1 MAEQDDRAVLCSEQ
15 DGIATV
21 TLNRPAS
28 LNAINE
34 AWKRD
39 FAEHIRRID
48 LDESIRCVIVTGAGR
63 AFCAGGDLKEIGP
76 QSSTTETRTRIDRLF
91 RNVMAP
97 LVRLEKPVIAALN
110 GPCIGAGCSVA
121 LAADYVI
128 AAATATFTQNFT
140 QIGLLPDA
148 GSAFFLTRL
157 VGLNTAKELCF
168 SGRTVSAQEALSL
181 GLYQEV
187 VEPENLIARAREKA
201 AQFAG
206 GTAAALGMTKTLLNR
221 AVTST
226 FDEFIEMEPAL
237 QGLATASPEFAAAV
251 ERFRAR
257 SRTRKT
263 AGQN

>member
-1 MAEQDDRAVLCSEQ
+1 MMIAADEGAVVCAVEE
-15 DGIATV
+15 GVATV
-21 TLNRPAS
+21 TLNRPKA

-39 FAEHIRRID
+39 MEAIVRRID
-48 LDESIRCVIVTGAGR
+48 LDPEVRCVILTGAGR

-76 QSSTTETRTRIDRLF
+76 ESGPMATRVRIDRLF
-91 RNVMAP
+91 RFVMAP

-110 GPCIGAGCSVA
+110 GPCVGAGCSVA

-128 AAATATFTQNFT
+128 ASTSATFAQNFT
-140 QIGLLPDA
+140 HMGLLPDA

-157 VGLNTAKELCF
+157 VGLNSAKDLCF
-168 SGRTVSAQEALSL
+168 SARTVEASEALEL

-187 VEPENLIARAREKA
+187 VEPDQLMPRAREKA

-206 GTAAALGMTKTLLNR
+206 GTPAALAMTKTLLNR

-226 FDEFIEMEPAL
+226 FEEFLELEPAL
-237 QGLATASPEFAAAV
+237 QGLATATPEFAEAV
-251 ERFRAR
+251 GRFRAR
-257 SRTRKT
+257 GSK
-263 AGQN
+263 